1 MYRHEKAT
9 ESHLNTLKQHM
20 SNIPLDTLGH
30 PLPPPVRAEHI
41 CRIPRRDW
49 GKWWIRFHNDTL
61 ERELDCSV
69 CGLSFPIPA
78 LMPLERAIIDPT
90 IQKRVLNTT
99 ADKVRV
105 CRGCKAGCVMCGRT
119 IIAAQKQ
126 KYEGFCQVCVEENRI
141 RAKRKAPS
149 RS

>member
-1 MYRHEKAT
+1 
-9 ESHLNTLKQHM
+9 
-20 SNIPLDTLGH
+20 
-30 PLPPPVRAEHI
+30 
-41 CRIPRRDW
+41 
-49 GKWWIRFHNDTL
+49 
-61 ERELDCSV
+61 
-69 CGLSFPIPA
+69 
-78 LMPLERAIIDPT
+78 MPLERAIIDPT

-141 RAKRKAPS
+141 RAKKRKTPS
-149 RS
+149 RR